1 MAVRLGGR
9 LGLSVTCHHDRFRGD
24 AMVLTIVAFCA
35 AGAILLFGLGIY
47 AEFQELRMHPGHR
60 FDANASHQRKPGSK

>member
-1 MAVRLGGR
+1 
-9 LGLSVTCHHDRFRGD
+9 
-24 AMVLTIVAFCA
+24 MVLTIVVFCA

-60 FDANASHQRKPGSK
+60 FDADASHLGKPGSK